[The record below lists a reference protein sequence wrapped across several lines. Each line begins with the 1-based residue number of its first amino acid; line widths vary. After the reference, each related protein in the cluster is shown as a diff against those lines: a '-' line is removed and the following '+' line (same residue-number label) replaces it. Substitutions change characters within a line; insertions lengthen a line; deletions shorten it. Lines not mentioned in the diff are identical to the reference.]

1 MCGICGYIRY
11 EKPIDDKAPIIE
23 KMCDLLKHR
32 GPDDSGIFMRDNV
45 ALGHR
50 RLSIIDL
57 SSGHQPMSDEQG
69 KIWIAFNG
77 EIYNF
82 QDIRRDL
89 EQKGAPFKTH
99 SDTEVIVQGYKMY
112 GTDIVHKLN
121 GMFSF
126 AIWDDDR
133 KRMFVARDR
142 LGKKPLYYY
151 AGSDRFLFSSE
162 LKSIVVD
169 PEVPRTISPEAVDKF
184 FSYSYIPAPL
194 TIYEGIFKL
203 RPGHLLVWENR
214 AIRVEQYWDVHYRG
228 EADHSEGEVGYIDRL
243 YELLKAAVKRRLIS
257 DVPLGAFLSGGIDSS
272 VVVGLMAELSDQPV
286 KTFSIGFRNQNYS
299 ELPDARLVAERFA
312 TDHHEYIVEPENII
326 ELLPKLIRH
335 FDEPFADSS
344 AIPTFQVS
352 RLARRDVTV
361 ILSGDGGDELFAG
374 YKSYKREEEFQKYK
388 KIPKFI
394 RENMIGPAARMLP
407 IQARGKYFLDT
418 ISRLDA
424 DPPQA
429 LFPPIKGYLY
439 SDEFLELTDKVEPP
453 ESIADYWQK
462 VPEQFALSKLQYM
475 DTKIYLPDDIMVKV
489 DRMSMANSLETR
501 APLLDYTVVEFAATI
516 PENLQMKNGTGKYIL
531 KKLAERLLPS
541 EILTK
546 KKQGFAIP
554 KNEWFRSELKDYAVD
569 MLTSQRF
576 KDRGYF
582 NPKHIEFIIKEHGKG
597 VRDYSL
603 WIWCLLNFELW
614 YQIYIDTDTRW
625 I

>member
-1 MCGICGYIRY
+1 MCGICGYISY
-11 EKPIDDKAPIIE
+11 KMAIDEKAPIIE
-23 KMCDLLKHR
+23 KMCDLLEHR
-32 GPDDSGIFMRDNV
+32 GPDDSGIFMRDNIG
-45 ALGHR
+45 LGHR

-57 SSGHQPMSDEQG
+57 SSGHQPMSDQQE

-82 QDIRRDL
+82 QDIRRNL
-89 EQKGAPFKTH
+89 EEKGASFNTH
-99 SDTEVIVQGYKMY
+99 SDTEVIIQGYKIY

-126 AIWDDDR
+126 AIWDDER
-133 KRMFVARDR
+133 KRMFIARDR

-151 AGSDRFLFSSE
+151 ASSDRFLFSSE
-162 LKSIVVD
+162 LKSIIAD

-194 TIYEGIFKL
+194 TIYKDIFKL
-203 RPGHLLVWENR
+203 RPGHFLIWEND
-214 AIRVEQYWDVHYRG
+214 AIRIQQYWDVDYAAG
-228 EADHSEGEVGYIDRL
+228 TDDSEDEISYINRL

-286 KTFSIGFRNQNYS
+286 KTFSIGFQNQSYS
-299 ELPDARLVAERFA
+299 ELPDARLIAERFA
-312 TDHHEYIVEPENII
+312 TEHHEYIVEPENII

-352 RLARRDVTV
+352 QLASKDVTV

-374 YKSYKREEEFQKYK
+374 YKSYKREEGIQKYK
-388 KIPKFI
+388 RIPKFI

-418 ISRLDA
+418 ISRLDF

-439 SDEFLELTDKVEPP
+439 SNEFQKVIENVEPP
-453 ESIADYWQK
+453 ESIADYWKGHSQT
-462 VPEQFALSKLQYM
+462 VP
-475 DTKIYLPDDIMVKV
+475 
-489 DRMSMANSLETR
+489 
-501 APLLDYTVVEFAATI
+501 
-516 PENLQMKNGTGKYIL
+516 
-531 KKLAERLLPS
+531 
-541 EILTK
+541 
-546 KKQGFAIP
+546 
-554 KNEWFRSELKDYAVD
+554 
-569 MLTSQRF
+569 
-576 KDRGYF
+576 
-582 NPKHIEFIIKEHGKG
+582 IE
-597 VRDYSL
+597 
-603 WIWCLLNFELW
+603 
-614 YQIYIDTDTRW
+614 
-625 I
+625 